1 MHTFEQF
8 NLPKALDKA
17 LVELNITTPTPIQ
30 QKSFSVILS
39 GRDMMGIAQTG
50 TGKTLAYLLPI
61 LKQWKFAQTDSPRVV
76 ILVPTR
82 ELVVQVVEVIESLT
96 QYMSIRT
103 LGVYGGTN
111 INTQR
116 KAVYDGVDVL
126 VGTPGRT
133 MDLALD
139 GVIRFDNLQKLVID
153 EFDEI
158 LNLGF
163 RTQLTSILTM
173 MKGKKQNILFSA
185 TMTEEVDE
193 ILDEYFDFPEEVSLA
208 ASGTPLD
215 KIDQQLYRVPNFYTK
230 MNVLMHL
237 LNDKETF
244 NRVLI
249 FINSKRLAD
258 VVMEK
263 LNEAFPEEFT
273 VIHSNK
279 SQNFRLRSMAEFQA
293 NELRGLL
300 TTDIMARGLDISDIT
315 HVINLQFT
323 DTPEQ
328 YIHRIGRT
336 GRADKTGIAIS
347 LVDPKEE
354 EMLLA
359 AEMLMERELNE
370 QVIPEGVEISEKLM
384 EFEKSKL
391 KAKQLVKAK
400 KPIEK
405 GAAFHQKSVKN
416 QKVNLGGPGKR
427 TPRKTKPRN
436 RAVEAK
442 RAAKRKKNKE
452 D

>member
-1 MHTFEQF
+1 MNTFEQF
-8 NLPKALDKA
+8 NLPKALQKA
-17 LVELNITTPTPIQ
+17 LDELQITTPTPIQ
-30 QKSFSVILS
+30 SKSFPVILS
-39 GRDMMGIAQTG
+39 GRDVMGIAQTG
-50 TGKTLAYLLPI
+50 TGKTYAYLLPI
-61 LKQWKFAQTDSPRVV
+61 LKQWKFAHVDTPRVV
-76 ILVPTR
+76 IIVPTR
-82 ELVVQVVEVIESLT
+82 ELVVQVVDEVNKLT
-96 QYMSIRT
+96 QYMSIRS

-116 KAVYDGVDVL
+116 KAVYDGVDIL
-126 VGTPGRT
+126 VGTPGRM

-139 GVIRFDNLQKLVID
+139 GVLRFDNLQKLVID

-163 RTQLTSILTM
+163 RTQLTSILAM
-173 MKGKKQNILFSA
+173 MRNKKQNILFSA

-193 ILDEYFDFPEEVSLA
+193 VLEDFFDFPEEVSLA
-208 ASGTPLD
+208 ASGTPLEQ
-215 KIDQQLYRVPNFYTK
+215 IDQQLYRVPNFNTK
-230 MNVLMHL
+230 MNLLMHL
-237 LNDKETF
+237 LYDKEVF

-258 VVMEK
+258 VVMER
-263 LNEAFPEEFT
+263 LEEAFPEEFT

-293 NELRGLL
+293 NELRGLV
-300 TTDIMARGLDISDIT
+300 TTDIMARGLDISDIS

-323 DTPEQ
+323 DSPEQ

-347 LVDPKEE
+347 IVDPKEE
-354 EMLLA
+354 EMLLE
-359 AEMLMERELNE
+359 AEDLMEKELREIEL
-370 QVIPEGVEISEKLM
+370 PSAVEVSDKLM
-384 EFEKSKL
+384 EFEQSKL

-400 KPIEK
+400 KPLEK
-405 GAAFHQKSVKN
+405 GAAFHAKKEKN
-416 QKVNLGGPGKR
+416 TKVNLGGPGKR
-427 TPRKTKPRN
+427 KPRKTKPRN

-442 RAAKRKKNKE
+442 RAAKKKK

>member
-1 MHTFEQF
+1 
-8 NLPKALDKA
+8 
-17 LVELNITTPTPIQ
+17 
-30 QKSFSVILS
+30 
-39 GRDMMGIAQTG
+39 MMGIAQTG
-50 TGKTLAYLLPI
+50 TGKTYAYLLPI
-61 LKQWKFAQTDSPRVV
+61 LKQWKFAHIDTPRV
-76 ILVPTR
+76 IIIVPTR
-82 ELVVQVVEVIESLT
+82 ELVVQVVEEVNKLT
-96 QYMSIRT
+96 QFMSIRT
-103 LGVYGGTN
+103 LGIYGGTN

-116 KAVYDGVDVL
+116 KAVYDGVDIV
-126 VGTPGRT
+126 VGTPGRM

-139 GVIRFDNLQKLVID
+139 GVLRFDNLQKLVID

-163 RTQLTSILTM
+163 RTQLTSILSM
-173 MKGKKQNILFSA
+173 MKNKRQNILFSA

-193 ILDEYFDFPEEVSLA
+193 VLDDYFDFPEEVSLA
-208 ASGTPLD
+208 ASGTPLE
-215 KIDQQLYRVPNFYTK
+215 KIDQQLYKVPNFYTK
-230 MNVLMHL
+230 MNLLMHL
-237 LNDKETF
+237 LKDKETF

-258 VVMEK
+258 VVMDMLE
-263 LNEAFPEEFT
+263 EAYPEEFT

-300 TTDIMARGLDISDIT
+300 TTDIMSRGLDISDIS

-323 DTPEQ
+323 DSPEQ

-336 GRADKTGIAIS
+336 GRADKEGVAIS
-347 LVDPKEE
+347 FVDPKEE
-354 EMLLA
+354 DMLLE
-359 AEMLMERELNE
+359 AEALMEKELRIID
-370 QVIPEGVEISEKLM
+370 IPEEVEISDKLM

-405 GAAFHQKSVKN
+405 GAAFHDKKEKN

-427 TPRKTKPRN
+427 KPRKTKPRN
-436 RAVEAK
+436 RAVDAK
-442 RAAKRKKNKE
+442 RANKRKSNN